1 MEDRCICCG
10 EIIPEGRQVCWAC
23 ERGEVKMN
31 KEGYKDPTAEIAVHR
46 ASRMPRHIWNIFK
59 ELNLV
64 AGKSGVEV
72 TEIRDKETGKRYRR

>member
-10 EIIPEGRQVCWAC
+10 AEIPEGRQVCPICQEGAQ
-23 ERGEVKMN
+23 MN

-59 ELNLV
+59 ELNLEPGQM
-64 AGKSGVEV
+64 AP
-72 TEIRDKETGKRYRR
+72 